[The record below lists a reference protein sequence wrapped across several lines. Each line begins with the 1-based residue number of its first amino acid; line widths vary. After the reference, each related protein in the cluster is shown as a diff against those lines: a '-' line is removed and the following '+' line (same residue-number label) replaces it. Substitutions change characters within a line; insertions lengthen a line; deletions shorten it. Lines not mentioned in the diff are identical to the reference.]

1 MITASGSAQFRYY
14 VASATYGMAKNSAQP
29 DSHPIAVFA
38 LNEKRAEIAG
48 TITELQRQIAQ
59 NRADLMHIDYT
70 LRLIDPM
77 FSVIETRAKRVRF
90 SIVGYFQ
97 KGEWTRRIYDA
108 LRRSET
114 ICAAGLADEAM
125 ADKKMTDPRIRS
137 YVVTRF
143 LSRLGQM
150 AVHGKLIGL
159 RDGHGYNV
167 RWKLA
172 SDEADPVD
180 RR

>member
-1 MITASGSAQFRYY
+1 M
-14 VASATYGMAKNSAQP
+14 
-29 DSHPIAVFA
+29 D
-38 LNEKRAEIAG
+38 
-48 TITELQRQIAQ
+48 
-59 NRADLMHIDYT
+59 
-70 LRLIDPM
+70 
-77 FSVIETRAKRVRF
+77 
-90 SIVGYFQ
+90 
-97 KGEWTRRIYDA
+97 DA

-125 ADKKMTDPRIRS
+125 ADKKMTDPHIRS